1 MTDPCSVKVILIG
14 ESGSGKTALTHRYCN
29 NEFNPD
35 LRATVGVEFYTKKLI
50 IGDQCVTIKFRDTA
64 GQERFGAITKS
75 FFRDADACLLVFDVT
90 EMISFVKLNNWKTKF
105 LDAAN
110 PQEPEGFPFVV
121 IGSKTDM
128 EKRVVTTSDAQE
140 WCEMQ
145 NMPYIE
151 CSAKSNMNVN
161 FAFKTAAALALQHK
175 EKQLANVEKS
185 FSFPAKKDSF
195 KSFDERSLSLR
206 HRGPAKP
213 HKSGAVAFYNDDDDD
228 DHSVEREAIERSRY
242 GSAEDNSHFVAE
254 ESQRT
259 SEPIHIHVHQT
270 QNTINRCSC

>member
-1 MTDPCSVKVILIG
+1 MEKIEVG
-14 ESGSGKTALTHRYCN
+14 N

-35 LRATVGVEFYTKKLI
+35 LEATAGVEFYTKKLI
-50 IGDQCVTIKFRDTA
+50 IDDQCVTIMFWDTA
-64 GQERFGAITKS
+64 GQERFGAITKNY
-75 FFRDADACLLVFDVT
+75 FRDVDACLLVFDVT
-90 EMISFVKLNNWKTKF
+90 EMISFVKLNDWKTKF
-105 LDAAN
+105 LDSAN

-121 IGSKTDM
+121 VGSKTDM

-161 FAFKTAAALALQHK
+161 LAFKTAAELALEHK

-213 HKSGAVAFYNDDDDD
+213 HKSGAVALYNDDD
-228 DHSVEREAIERSRY
+228 DHSVAREAIERSRY
-242 GSAEDNSHFVAE
+242 GSAVDNSQFVIR

-259 SEPIHIHVHQT
+259 SEPIHIHVHVHQT
-270 QNTINRCSC
+270 RNITNKCC

>member
-1 MTDPCSVKVILIG
+1 MTDSCSLNAILIG
-14 ESGSGKTALTHRYCN
+14 ESGSGKTALTHRYCHD
-29 NEFNPD
+29 EFDPN
-35 LRATVGVEFYTKKLI
+35 LRSTVGVEFYTKKLI
-50 IGDQCVTIKFRDTA
+50 VDDQCVTIKFRDTA
-64 GQERFGAITKS
+64 GQERNYAIVKS
-75 FFRDADACLLVFDVT
+75 FFRNVDACLLVFDVT
-90 EMISFVKLNNWKTKF
+90 KIKSFVKLNDWKTKF
-105 LDAAN
+105 LDSAN
-110 PQEPEGFPFVV
+110 PQESEGFPFVV

-161 FAFKTAAALALQHK
+161 FAFKTAARLALQHK

-185 FSFPAKKDSF
+185 FSFPAKKNSF

-213 HKSGAVAFYNDDDDD
+213 HKSGAVAFYNDDDD
-228 DHSVEREAIERSRY
+228 HSVAREAIERSRY
-242 GSAEDNSHFVAE
+242 GSAEDNSQFVIR

-270 QNTINRCSC
+270 QNITNKCC